1 MAFNKSEA
9 LETAKQYVLQRN
21 LQVAL
26 EIYLQIAQVD
36 PADLSARNTLG
47 DLFASTGNI
56 KEAIN
61 QFSQLAT
68 IYIDGGFSR
77 KAITALKKI
86 IAIDPAN
93 IETAIRLAD
102 LYAEAGL
109 PSEARQH
116 YLQIAEALTRKGQRL
131 EALNVY
137 TKVVELDPM
146 NTPTRIK
153 LGELCLREGMNDQA
167 YDAFMIA
174 ADQLAQKGEHR
185 RALNAYNEALSIK
198 PGSAEAM
205 TAAQNLTAIL
215 GVADRGP
222 TKVNTRELVSEKTS
236 TPKAAQAR
244 SQTPVDEIPKNTES
258 SFVVQEIS
266 KAEILVAYGQVTQA
280 LGMLKNVLKENADSV
295 DVHVK
300 LKDIYLRTGM
310 MAEAAT
316 ECRELERIHQ
326 SRGESD
332 RARDYAIRANRLT
345 NLLEQ
350 PSGDLDA
357 SERRKIPSEPQVREV
372 PPAVVHQRPAAS
384 PAKPA
389 GVAQNP
395 APVPTKPAAVPQSP
409 ASTPASAASTQRPEP
424 AASTQRP
431 APAAS
436 TQRPAPAPA
445 KPDVVPQRPAP
456 VPAKPAA
463 APQRPAPAP
472 SRPAFVLQNPGPIPA
487 KPKQAQPQPLPVTA
501 RIDLPVAQQSR
512 IQVAVVEETP
522 ATAATPTPELPS
534 ARAASELRSPD
545 TTPVLGT
552 ASPAAMVL
560 ETPVAM
566 VTAKVERSD
575 ESTHES
581 SLAAVPREPAE
592 VAPSLFATS
601 LLAIKAR
608 KLPQTLIAAAALL
621 FLAISTVIG
630 GFAYNNFLDN
640 QYRKLAEAAP
650 PLATPP
656 PPAELQSEEFQTQ
669 AGQNETSNNLTVTA
683 GATNEAPTRRES
695 REPESIKSSPT
706 PTPTLPA
713 SQPTKA
719 TPMPSPVLPR
729 ASFSPDTTV
738 GADGRNPAGVP
749 LEVAIG
755 ANQQLEPPAK
765 PVRQSPGVVMGSAT
779 KKVDPAYPS
788 AARSSG
794 QSGVVRVEVL
804 ISERG
809 DVVSAR
815 ALSGP
820 ALLQNA
826 AVTAAR
832 AWKFK
837 ASTLGGVPVKTTTTI
852 VFNFKL

>member
-21 LQVAL
+21 LQAAL
-26 EIYLQIAQVD
+26 NIYLQIVQAD

-61 QFSQLAT
+61 QFSQLAA
-68 IYIDGGFSR
+68 IYIDRGFSR

-153 LGELCLREGMNDQA
+153 LGELCLREGMNDRA
-167 YDAFMIA
+167 YAAFMIA
-174 ADQLAQKGEHR
+174 ADQLAQRGEHR

-198 PGSAEAM
+198 PGSAEAI

-222 TKVNTRELVSEKTS
+222 TRVNTRELVSEKTS
-236 TPKAAQAR
+236 APKAAQVR
-244 SQTPVDEIPKNTES
+244 SQTPVEEIPKNTES

-280 LGMLKNVLKENADSV
+280 LGMLKNVLKENPDSI

-316 ECRELERIHQ
+316 ECRALERIHQ

-332 RARDYAIRANRLT
+332 RARDYAIRASRLT

-357 SERRKIPSEPQVREV
+357 SERRKVASEPQVREV

-389 GVAQNP
+389 AVAQNP
-395 APVPTKPAAVPQSP
+395 APLPTKPGAVPQSSAPP
-409 ASTPASAASTQRPEP
+409 A
-424 AASTQRP
+424 

-436 TQRPAPAPA
+436 TQQPARVPA
-445 KPDVVPQRPAP
+445 KPDVVPQPPAPLPAKPAAVPQRPAP

-463 APQRPAPAP
+463 VPQRPAPAP
-472 SRPAFVLQNPGPIPA
+472 ARPAFVLQNSGPIPD
-487 KPKQAQPQPLPVTA
+487 KPKQALQQPFPVTA

-512 IQVAVVEETP
+512 IQVAVVEESP
-522 ATAATPTPELPS
+522 ATSATPTPELPS
-534 ARAASELRSPD
+534 VPPASELRAPD
-545 TTPVLGT
+545 TTPELGT
-552 ASPAAMVL
+552 ALPAAMVA

-566 VTAKVERSD
+566 VAAKVERSD
-575 ESTHES
+575 KPTREPSV
-581 SLAAVPREPAE
+581 AAILREPAE
-592 VAPSLFATS
+592 VAPSSLFATS
-601 LLAIKAR
+601 VPAIKAH
-608 KLPQTLIAAAALL
+608 KLSKTLIAAAALL

-630 GFAYNNFLDN
+630 GFAYNSFLDS
-640 QYRKLAEAAP
+640 QYSELAEAAP
-650 PLATPP
+650 PLAAPP
-656 PPAELQSEEFQTQ
+656 PPAEMQSQEFQTQ
-669 AGQNETSNNLTVTA
+669 AGQNETANNVIVAA
-683 GATNEAPTRRES
+683 GATNEVPTRRES
-695 REPESIKSSPT
+695 REPEPVKTSRAPT
-706 PTPTLPA
+706 TAPAA

-729 ASFSPDTTV
+729 ASFSPDTKV
-738 GADGRNPAGVP
+738 GADNRNPAGVP
-749 LEVAIG
+749 LEVPIG
-755 ANQQLEPPAK
+755 ANQPLEPPAK
-765 PVRQSPGVVMGSAT
+765 PIRQSPGVVMGSAT
-779 KKVDPAYPS
+779 RKVEPVYPS

-794 QSGVVRVEVL
+794 QSGVVSVEVL

-826 AVTAAR
+826 AVSAAR